1 MASAPMRAREE
12 FGVVDSRLSVY
23 GTSNLKLAGT
33 SSLPPHFLDSSDAS
47 FATIDL
53 SICPNNLGTN
63 TYSVALTVGEKAA
76 ELIAQDLGIK
86 GF

>member
-1 MASAPMRAREE
+1 MASAPMKARDDN
-12 FGVVDSRLSVY
+12 GAVDCRLDVY

-33 SSLPPHFLDSSDAS
+33 RLSVFSRLNASDRRETA
-47 FATIDL
+47 IDL

-76 ELIAQDLGIK
+76 QLIAQDLGIT